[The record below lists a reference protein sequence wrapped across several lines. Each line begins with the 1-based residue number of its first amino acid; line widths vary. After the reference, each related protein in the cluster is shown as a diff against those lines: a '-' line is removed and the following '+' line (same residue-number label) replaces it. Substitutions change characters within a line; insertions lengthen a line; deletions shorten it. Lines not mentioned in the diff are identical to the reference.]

1 MHQDKRYTILMLE
14 DDHDDRHITETFFS
28 EKGYNI
34 DVRFLDN
41 SDEAI
46 SYLEDCA
53 IEGAMPNLILLDLNL
68 PRKNG
73 YEVLKELKTHSQ
85 FHMIPVIIVSGTAYP
100 DEVKECYRLGAN
112 SFIQKPFTD
121 HLTQKKIEIFVN
133 YWFEITEL
141 PEVQSHTN
149 IAL

>member
-1 MHQDKRYTILMLE
+1 MRSDKQFRILMVE

-28 EKGYNI
+28 EKGYKV
-34 DVRFLDN
+34 DLQFLDN
-41 SDEAI
+41 SDEVI

-53 IEGAMPNLILLDLNL
+53 IEGQVPSLILLDLNL

-85 FHMIPVIIVSGTAYP
+85 FHMIPVVMVSGTAYP
-100 DEVKECYRLGAN
+100 EEVKECYRLGAN

-121 HLTQKKIEIFVN
+121 QLTQKKIEVFCN

>member
-1 MHQDKRYTILMLE
+1 MQSDKRFTILMVE
-14 DDHDDRHITETFFS
+14 DDHDDRHITESFFK
-28 EKGYNI
+28 EKGYNV
-34 DVRFLDN
+34 DLQFLDN
-41 SDEAI
+41 SDEVI
-46 SYLEDCA
+46 GFLEDCG
-53 IEGAMPNLILLDLNL
+53 IEGKFPSLILLDLNL

-85 FHMIPVIIVSGTAYP
+85 FHVIPVVIVSGTAYP
-100 DEVKECYRLGAN
+100 EEVKECYRLGAN

-121 HLTQKKIEIFVN
+121 QLTQKKIEIFVN

>member
-1 MHQDKRYTILMLE
+1 MVE
-14 DDHDDRHITETFFS
+14 DDHDDRHITESFFAD
-28 EKGYNI
+28 KGYNI
-34 DVRFLDN
+34 DVRFLDE
-41 SDEAI
+41 SDKVI
-46 SYLEDCA
+46 TYLEDAA
-53 IEGAMPNLILLDLNL
+53 IEGTVPNLILLDLNL

-85 FHMIPVIIVSGTAYP
+85 FHIIPIIIVSGTAYP

-112 SFIQKPFTD
+112 SFVQKPFTD
-121 HLTQKKIEIFVN
+121 QRTREKIETFVN
-133 YWFEITEL
+133 YWFHVNEL

>member
-1 MHQDKRYTILMLE
+1 MNSDKRFNILMVE
-14 DDHDDRHITETFFS
+14 DDHDDRHITETFFAD
-28 EKGYNI
+28 KGYNI
-34 DVRFLDN
+34 EVSFLDE
-41 SDEAI
+41 SDKVI
-46 SYLEDCA
+46 TYLEDAA
-53 IEGAMPNLILLDLNL
+53 IEGTVPNLILLDLNL

-85 FHMIPVIIVSGTAYP
+85 FHIIPVIIISGTAYP

-112 SFIQKPFTD
+112 SFVQKPFTD
-121 HLTQKKIEIFVN
+121 QRTREKIETFVN
-133 YWFEITEL
+133 YWFHVTEL